1 MPNPIVHWE
10 IVSPER
16 GVQLQE
22 FYRNLFGWTID
33 ADNPFNCGMVD
44 TQSGL
49 GINGAVGP
57 GEGPQ
62 RVTLFAQVDDLQAYL
77 DKAER
82 LGGTVMMPVTEI
94 SGVVTMALFSDPDG
108 NVFGLRQGGA

>member
-22 FYRNLFGWTID
+22 FYANLFGWKIKSE
-33 ADNPFNCGMVD
+33 NPFNYGLVD
-44 TQSGL
+44 TQSSL

-57 GEGPQ
+57 GEGP
-62 RVTLFAQVDDLQAYL
+62 RRITLYAQVDDLQAYL
-77 DKAER
+77 DRAES
-82 LGGTVMMPVTEI
+82 LGATVLMPVTEI
-94 SGVVTMALFSDPDG
+94 SGVMTIALFCDPDG
-108 NVFGLRQGGA
+108 NVFGLMQSSA

>member
-22 FYRNLFGWTID
+22 FYAKLFGWKMKRE
-33 ADNPFNCGMVD
+33 NPFNYGLVD
-44 TQSGL
+44 TQSSL

-57 GEGPQ
+57 GEGPR
-62 RVTLFAQVDDLQAYL
+62 RVTLYAQGADLQTSL
-77 DKAER
+77 DRAES
-82 LGGTVMMPVTEI
+82 LGATVMMPVTEVA
-94 SGVVTMALFSDPDG
+94 GVLA
-108 NVFGLRQGGA
+108 

>member
-22 FYRNLFGWTID
+22 FYANLFGWKIKSE
-33 ADNPFNCGMVD
+33 NPFNYGLVD
-44 TQSGL
+44 TQSSL

-57 GEGPQ
+57 GEGPR
-62 RVTLFAQVDDLQAYL
+62 RVTLYAQVDDLQAYL
-77 DKAER
+77 DRADR
-82 LGGTVMMPVTEI
+82 LGATVLMPVTEI
-94 SGVVTMALFSDPDG
+94 SAVLPLTLFRAPSAHS
-108 NVFGLRQGGA
+108 FRL